1 MTSKSEEKEY
11 KAELNRSTILASVCK
26 RASRSPDFYKSW
38 STESLLQ
45 RLEGFDDSDIRY
57 VLLTNDQSLRYYQIE
72 AIINIINQ
80 RKCLVKMFC
89 GTGKSR
95 IFTNDILYHQKKLNI
110 IVFPSLALINQYSS
124 DYYEYFNDYNIIN
137 ISSEIL
143 PTIKSTTNTS
153 TIKKFL
159 NRKNHKL
166 VLVTYQS
173 FDVLLNCIETKNFGS
188 VYYDEAHHVVSPE
201 YRKLVFGSNYFEREI
216 FLTATPRNENGIT
229 MLDLN
234 HPANNMCGEL
244 AYDYTYLQ
252 GFNSKVLNEFEICVD
267 MYTENTNNNLYEA
280 MARAILKRNTSRVLS
295 FHSGVNGE
303 SNTDVKKFVD
313 KKGFKKAFRK
323 IQEEEFPEKS
333 EYYTKITFKGIDGK
347 TPSPDRKKMLSAL
360 DNTPDTEIYIISSCE
375 TIGEGVDTKKANM
388 CVFADPKS
396 SVTKIIQNIGRVVR
410 RNNDHPMSTVLIPCF
425 VDMNSYAEVLGDTE
439 KQDEIIRKQMRMPNG
454 DYAPILNVLGALK
467 QEDPDIYDMC
477 LNYPNRKHK
486 KDSLKKQGFKIEESK
501 VMYSPEEVEEMKDSG
516 ETPLEIHTNETIKRF
531 NETNDNEE
539 KNILRLYQDDEDGLY
554 KPIVPCKK
562 KNESDSESQNSDE
575 SVESQTSDE
584 SEESDSQTSDES
596 VNNQIIQPPKP
607 KKKGVSMSIHQNE
620 EITMLWSV
628 KGELDFSKR
637 FCSTVI
643 ECNISFGIE
652 KWKKTL
658 EKVVDYMEK
667 ERKCPNRHIKQNESV
682 KKLAIWISNN
692 KQNYTNNI
700 SIMTNPEIRK
710 EWEETVDKYKEYLL
724 HDNEEIWKITLE
736 KLVDYMEKEKKSPSS
751 INKNKDIAQLGQWIN
766 NQKTHYKNNNNS
778 MSNPEIRKEWEETVD
793 KYKEYLSDNKE
804 LWKMTLK
811 KVIDYMDKEKK
822 SPSTTDK
829 DKYIKKLGGWV
840 NNQKRYLKNN
850 KYIMKYPEIRKEW
863 EKTVDKY
870 KEYLIVDRE
879 KLWKM
884 TLKKAID
891 YMDKEKKSPNKRDKD
906 KDIKKLGMWIGHQ
919 KKNYKNNK
927 QIMLNP
933 EIRKEWEET
942 VDKYKEYLV
951 VDNDEIWKITL
962 EKLVDYMEKEK
973 KSPSSINKN
982 KDIAQLGQW
991 INNQKTHYK
1000 NNNNSMS
1007 NPEIRKEWEETVD
1020 KYKEYLLHDN
1030 EEIWKITLEKLV
1042 DYMEKEKKSPS
1053 KCDKNKDI
1061 KTLGIW
1067 VDNQKRNYKNN
1078 DRSMTTLT
1086 IKKEWE
1092 ETLIKYKKYLKQ
1104 TVIEI
1109 SKSEEKMSSNE
1120 KVDKNLTQLPTCKDD
1135 KTNIIKKQKEIPKVS
1150 KESNESNSSQYPKL
1164 RSQSEIGKLHRTYH
1178 RIKSEKLHQKFK
1190 DDPQLWEDYHEIRKK
1205 NFASYE
1211 KQSIPTNRIIK
1222 ELKKIKTKRQKV
1234 VVDMGCGKADIA
1246 HYFKKKKDNRFL
1258 FYNYD
1263 HQSGGDE
1270 MIQEVNILKLPLEDA
1285 SVEIAIMSLV
1295 LWGTKEDKLQYIREA
1310 YRVLESGG
1318 KFYISDSTKKWSP
1331 KELTKENGGEKLRN
1345 LLTENGFK
1353 IISKEVGDPFCLFV
1367 CSKEY

>member
-11 KAELNRSTILASVCK
+11 KTELNRSTILASVCK

-153 TIKKFL
+153 TIKTFL
-159 NRKNHKL
+159 NQKNHKL

-201 YRKLVFGSNYFEREI
+201 YRKLVFSSNYFEREI

-234 HPANNMCGEL
+234 HPENNMCGEL

-303 SNTDVKKFVD
+303 SNTDVKKFVNL
-313 KKGFKKAFRK
+313 KAFKKSFDK
-323 IQEEEFPEKS
+323 IQKEEFPEKS
-333 EYYTKITFKGIDGK
+333 GYYTKITFKGIDGQ
-347 TPSPDRKKMLSAL
+347 TPSTDRKKMLSAL

-425 VDMNSYAEVLGDTE
+425 VDMNNYTEVLGDAE

-501 VMYSPEEVEEMKDSG
+501 VMYSVQEVQEMKDSG
-516 ETPLEIHTNETIKRF
+516 ETPLEIHTNETIERF
-531 NETNDNEE
+531 NETPDDEE

-554 KPIVPCKK
+554 KPIVRCKK
-562 KNESDSESQNSDE
+562 SNTSDSESQKSEE
-575 SVESQTSDE
+575 SNESQTYDE
-584 SEESDSQTSDES
+584 SEESDSSQTLEES
-596 VNNQIIQPPKP
+596 VNNQVIQPPKP
-607 KKKGVSMSIHQNE
+607 RKKGVSMSIHQNE

-637 FCSTVI
+637 FFSTVI
-643 ECNISFGIE
+643 ECNVSYGIE
-652 KWKKTL
+652 KWRMTLKK
-658 EKVVDYMEK
+658 VIDYMEK
-667 ERKCPNRHIKQNESV
+667 EKKRPSEYDKKPHIKILGNWVTNQ
-682 KKLAIWISNN
+682 KT
-692 KQNYTNNI
+692 NYKNYRR
-700 SIMTNPEIRK
+700 IMTNPEIRK
-710 EWEETVDKYKEYLL
+710 EWEDTVDKYKEYLVV
-724 HDNEEIWKITLE
+724 DNEEVWKITL
-736 KLVDYMEKEKKSPSS
+736 KKVVDYIEKEKKRPSKEDKD
-751 INKNKDIAQLGQWIN
+751 KNIKQLGAWIST
-766 NQKTHYKNNNNS
+766 QKSNYTENKQI
-778 MSNPEIRKEWEETVD
+778 MCNPEIRKEWEDTVD
-793 KYKEYLSDNKE
+793 KYKEYLVVDNKE
-804 LWKMTLK
+804 VWRITLK

-822 SPSTTDK
+822 SPSQHSKDK
-829 DKYIKKLGGWV
+829 DIKKLGNWV
-840 NNQKRYLKNN
+840 TSQKSNYTEN
-850 KYIMKYPEIRKEW
+850 KQIMCNPEIRKEW
-863 EKTVDKY
+863 KDTVDKY
-870 KEYLIVDRE
+870 KEYLSDRE
-879 KLWKM
+879 ELWKI
-884 TLKKAID
+884 TLKKVIY
-891 YMDKEKKSPNKRDKD
+891 YMDTEKKSPSKHSKD
-906 KDIKKLGMWIGHQ
+906 KNIKQLGEWICHQ
-919 KKNYKNNK
+919 KKNYKDNK
-927 QIMLNP
+927 FVMSIMEIRKEWEDTIDKYKEYMSDREELWKITLKKVIDYMEKEKLPSSTSKIGKWISTQKGNYLKNKCIMTNP

-942 VDKYKEYLV
+942 LV
-951 VDNDEIWKITL
+951 
-962 EKLVDYMEKEK
+962 
-973 KSPSSINKN
+973 
-982 KDIAQLGQW
+982 
-991 INNQKTHYK
+991 
-1000 NNNNSMS
+1000 
-1007 NPEIRKEWEETVD
+1007 
-1020 KYKEYLLHDN
+1020 
-1030 EEIWKITLEKLV
+1030 
-1042 DYMEKEKKSPS
+1042 
-1053 KCDKNKDI
+1053 
-1061 KTLGIW
+1061 
-1067 VDNQKRNYKNN
+1067 
-1078 DRSMTTLT
+1078 
-1086 IKKEWE
+1086 
-1092 ETLIKYKKYLKQ
+1092 KYKKYLNQ
-1104 TVIEI
+1104 SVIDI
-1109 SKSEEKMSSNE
+1109 SNSEEKQVE
-1120 KVDKNLTQLPTCKDD
+1120 ILTQLPYCKDSEDD
-1135 KTNIIKKQKEIPKVS
+1135 KKQLQKTITKKQKDIPKVS
-1150 KESNESNSSQYPKL
+1150 KESNELKESNSSESPPL

-1190 DDPQLWEDYHEIRKK
+1190 DDPQLWEDYHETRKQ

-1211 KQSIPTNRIIK
+1211 KESIPTNRIIK
-1222 ELKKIKTKRQKV
+1222 ELKKIKTKRHKV

-1270 MIQEVNILKLPLEDA
+1270 MIKEVDISELPLEDA
-1285 SVEIAIMSLV
+1285 SVEIAIMSLA

-1331 KELTKENGGEKLRN
+1331 KLTKENGGEKLRN

-1353 IISKEVGDPFCLFV
+1353 IISEEVGDPFCLFV